1 MGSHPGFSPRANL
14 RNEIGGY
21 PFLSCHSLTHKIFLV
36 NMHTYFSGSVSSVQ
50 ILHAVCLRVQILH
63 PLFSIFKRTFMH
75 PVLTLPDI
83 GLHLELVHGNII
95 NTANA
100 FETQIRKREQQYYTI
115 LKTVV
120 VSAIIIL

>member
-1 MGSHPGFSPRANL
+1 
-14 RNEIGGY
+14 
-21 PFLSCHSLTHKIFLV
+21 
-36 NMHTYFSGSVSSVQ
+36 
-50 ILHAVCLRVQILH
+50 
-63 PLFSIFKRTFMH
+63 MH

-95 NTANA
+95 NTSNA